1 MGLLA
6 RMTKRARIATGVD
19 KIAAYADK
27 LHAIAETTPGPIRG
41 RAGRRA
47 IWDVARRR
55 IGRGGV
61 PVSREGVGAVP
72 DPAPLP
78 PA

>member
-1 MGLLA
+1 MGLSRLA
-6 RMTKRARIATGVD
+6 RNVRIATGEE
-19 KIAAYADK
+19 KIVAYADK
-27 LHAIAETTPGPIRG
+27 LYAMSQTTPGVVRG
-41 RAGRRA
+41 RKARRA
-47 IWDVARRR
+47 IWGVARRR